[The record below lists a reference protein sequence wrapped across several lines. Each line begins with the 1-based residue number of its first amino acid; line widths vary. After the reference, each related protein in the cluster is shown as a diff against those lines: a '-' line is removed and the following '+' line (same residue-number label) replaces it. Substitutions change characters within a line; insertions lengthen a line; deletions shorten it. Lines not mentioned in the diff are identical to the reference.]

1 MSTRKKGAEKEK
13 EVHLILELAGYRVAK
28 PGRVINYIPDGKGG
42 RRPVVS
48 DKDLFGAFDLL
59 AIHGNRPT
67 LFVQVCSSDSAV
79 VERKKKIEEVPL
91 PRSDVAMIF
100 CWHGGGKV
108 LNRNYTTETR
118 YKAYQYY
125 NVYRYIHK
133 DIEFYPRRYGEW
145 IWLDPFK
152 VFKKPQLH
160 NRCWACNRK
169 LRHNGTCDDH
179 PWADNRKVGD
189 L

>member
-1 MSTRKKGAEKEK
+1 MSTKKKGAEKEK
-13 EVHLILELAGYRVAK
+13 EVHLILELAGYRVAR
-28 PGRVINYIPDGKGG
+28 PGRVVNYIPDGKGG

-59 AIHGNRPT
+59 AIHTERPT
-67 LFVQVCSSDSAV
+67 LFVQVCSNDARAIID
-79 VERKKKIEEVPL
+79 RKRKIEEVPL

-100 CWHGGGKV
+100 AWQGGGKV
-108 LNRNYTTETR
+108 LDRRYAETR
-118 YKAYQYY
+118 YKPYQYY
-125 NVYRYIHK
+125 NLYRYWYK
-133 DIEFYPRRYGEW
+133 ELDRYHVEW
-145 IWLDPFK
+145 VWDGPVR
-152 VFKKPQLH
+152 VFKKVHLH

-179 PWADNRKVGD
+179 PWADNGKVT